1 MGRGLPLF
9 FVHTASRAHGPDSQT
24 MQTSIVRVPG
34 ISRDLQGL
42 PQDPHP
48 SFWPVSSASPP
59 KRNDKLARRRWRH
72 GPVLTLLLCAFE
84 LGLPKTVKRERERR
98 DWRQSESGM
107 FRWRCAVYLRMFKN
121 MFGAGSGWRGL
132 PRCGLFNFLLMFG
145 MVPTFRICDF
155 RLRSKHNMR
164 SRSYNAQPRALQS
177 AFGLPFS
184 GGPDP

>member
-1 MGRGLPLF
+1 MLFSKMGRGLPLF

-84 LGLPKTVKRERERR
+84 LGLPKTVEREREGTGGNQNPECFDRGAPFT
-98 DWRQSESGM
+98 SGCLKICLALAPGGVV
-107 FRWRCAVYLRMFKN
+107 FRV
-121 MFGAGSGWRGL
+121 AGYS
-132 PRCGLFNFLLMFG
+132 
-145 MVPTFRICDF
+145 TFF
-155 RLRSKHNMR
+155 
-164 SRSYNAQPRALQS
+164 
-177 AFGLPFS
+177 
-184 GGPDP
+184 